1 MDLAALGSMP
11 LRTLEPELVDAPVQD
26 LSELADSLEK
36 MSQANRWLGGQRA
49 LETHLE
55 PLLRAAP
62 RARLLDVG
70 TGNARTPAL
79 LRKWAEQRG
88 CRWSVIGLDPNPQT
102 ISVAKGGSSPGPLPL
117 VRGDGLTLPF
127 SEDTF
132 DAVVCMLMIHHFD
145 DGGAVELVREMAR
158 VSRGLVLVNDLE
170 RTRPN
175 YLGAQL
181 LAETLWRKDR
191 LARYDGPASVR
202 RSFTAEE
209 LLAIGREAGLTNVRV
224 RRHFFYRVVLSG
236 GAVDMRSASS

>member
-1 MDLAALGSMP
+1 MP
-11 LRTLEPELVDAPVQD
+11 PRTFEPELVDGFVQD
-26 LSELADSLEK
+26 LGELADSLAK

-49 LETHLE
+49 LEAHLE
-55 PLLRAAP
+55 PLLGATP
-62 RARLLDVG
+62 RARVLDVG
-70 TGNARTPAL
+70 TGNARTPAR
-79 LRKWAEQRG
+79 LRAWSRQHG
-88 CRWSVIGLDPNPQT
+88 CRWSVVGLDPNPQT
-102 ISVAKGGSSPGPLPL
+102 ISVAHAASPECPPL

-127 SEDTF
+127 SDNTF

-145 DGGAVELVREMAR
+145 DSGAVRLVREMAR

-175 YLGAQL
+175 YLGALL
-181 LAETLWRKDR
+181 LAETLWRNDR

-209 LLAIGREAGLTNVRV
+209 LLAVGREAGLTNVRV

-236 GAVDMRSASS
+236 GVLGSGGVSS

>member
-1 MDLAALGSMP
+1 MGLSALGSMP
-11 LRTLEPELVDAPVQD
+11 PRTLEPELVDGTVQD
-26 LSELADSLEK
+26 LDELADSLAK

-49 LETHLE
+49 LEAHLE
-55 PLLRAAP
+55 PLLSATP
-62 RARLLDVG
+62 RARVLDVG
-70 TGNARTPAL
+70 TGNARTPAR
-79 LRKWAEQRG
+79 LRAWSERRG
-88 CRWSVIGLDPNPQT
+88 CRWSVIGLDPNAQT
-102 ISVAKGGSSPGPLPL
+102 ISVANAAAPECLPL

-127 SEDTF
+127 FDDTF

-145 DGGAVELVREMAR
+145 DSGAVRLVREMAR

-170 RTRPN
+170 RTRLN

-181 LAETLWRKDR
+181 LAETLWRNDR

-209 LLAIGREAGLTNVRV
+209 LLAVGREAGLTNARV

-236 GAVDMRSASS
+236 GVVGLGRVAS

>member
-1 MDLAALGSMP
+1 MNLPALGSMP
-11 LRTLEPELVDAPVQD
+11 PRTLEPELVDGPVQD
-26 LSELADSLEK
+26 LGELADSLAK

-55 PLLRAAP
+55 PLLSRAP
-62 RARLLDVG
+62 RAKVLDVG
-70 TGNARTPAL
+70 TGNATTPAR
-79 LRKWAEQRG
+79 LRAWAEKRG

-102 ISVAKGGSSPGPLPL
+102 ISVANAASPKGLPL

-127 SEDTF
+127 FDQTF

-145 DGGAVELVREMAR
+145 DRGAVRLVREMAR

-170 RTRPN
+170 RRRPN

-181 LAETLWRKDR
+181 LAETLWRNDR

-224 RRHFFYRVVLSG
+224 RRHFFYRVMLSG
-236 GAVDMRSASS
+236 GVVGLGSVAS

>member
-1 MDLAALGSMP
+1 MDLPALGSMP
-11 LRTLEPELVDAPVQD
+11 PRTLEPELVDGPVQD
-26 LSELADSLEK
+26 LGELADSLAK

-55 PLLRAAP
+55 PLLSAAP
-62 RARLLDVG
+62 RARVLDVG
-70 TGNARTPAL
+70 TGNARTPTR
-79 LRKWAEQRG
+79 LRDWATQSG
-88 CRWSVIGLDPNPQT
+88 CRWVLIGLDPNPQT
-102 ISVAKGGSSPGPLPL
+102 LSVAKGGSSLAGVPL

-127 SEDTF
+127 SDDTF

-145 DGGAVELVREMAR
+145 DDGAVRLVREMAR

-175 YLGAQL
+175 YVGAQL
-181 LAETLWRKDR
+181 LAETLWRNSR

-209 LLAIGREAGLTNVRV
+209 LFDVGREAGLTNLRV

-236 GAVDMRSASS
+236 GVVDMGSFSS

>member
-1 MDLAALGSMP
+1 MGLTELGAMP
-11 LRTLEPELVDAPVQD
+11 PRTLEPELMDGSVDD
-26 LSELADSLEK
+26 LDEFACALAK

-49 LETHLE
+49 LQSHLE
-55 PLLRAAP
+55 PLLSACP
-62 RARLLDVG
+62 GARVLDVG
-70 TGNARTPAL
+70 TGNARTPAR
-79 LRKWAEQRG
+79 LRAWSEKRG
-88 CRWSVIGLDPNPQT
+88 CGWSVIGLDPNPQT
-102 ISVAKGGSSPGPLPL
+102 ISVAKGDSSIGPVPL

-127 SEDTF
+127 ADDTF

-145 DGGAVELVREMAR
+145 DSGAVRLVREMAR

-175 YLGAQL
+175 YLGALL
-181 LAETLWRKDR
+181 LAETLWRNDR

-209 LLAIGREAGLTNVRV
+209 LLAVGREAGLTNVRV

-236 GAVDMRSASS
+236 GALGSGGVSS